1 MHQSRFVQL
10 LKLLNA
16 DELSRFGK
24 FLASPYFN
32 EREKPVDLLT
42 LCIHYQPHYDSP
54 KLQKQKVFARLF
66 PNEPY
71 TDIKMRQLLSY
82 TTGKLEDFLAYQQF
96 NSNQQI
102 PKLALLQSFNER
114 DGEKP
119 FEQLYTAMQRQTAPP
134 APDAEHYLHEYQQ
147 LQTFNSFSEKQAQKQ
162 GRKLEVRLD
171 EASAQLDLFYLTSKL
186 RLYCDIL
193 NYQSIMAHTGE
204 LPLIPQLLQH
214 VAEHDYAHAPAI
226 MIYFHAA
233 HCLMGQGEGHFEQL
247 NALLQQHATEFN
259 QAEARSMYGMAQ
271 NYCIRQINS
280 GNGQYMDAL
289 LGIYRS
295 LLESGIILEKGELSP
310 WDFKNIVA
318 VALRCGETDWTLHFI
333 QKYNQHIAPEHRDN
347 ALSYNMAKYYYQ
359 IKQYDKVLG
368 QLQQVTYNDIFY
380 NLDSKVTL
388 LKTYYELDEI
398 DAMLGF
404 MDTFSTFLRRQKQVS
419 KFHRESYLK
428 LIKYV
433 KKLATAPPG
442 NKQRLNLLEQEID
455 QTAGL
460 PDKAWLK
467 AKIGEL
473 R

>member
-32 EREKPVDLLT
+32 EREKPVELLA
-42 LCIHYQPHYDSP
+42 LCINYQPEYDSP
-54 KLQKQKVFARLF
+54 KLQKQKVFARLY

-96 NSNQQI
+96 NSNPKV

-119 FEQLYTAMQRQTAPP
+119 FEQLYTALKRKQDNGKL
-134 APDAEHYLHEYQQ
+134 DAAHYLHEYQQ
-147 LQTFNSFSEKQAQKQ
+147 LQTFNSFSEKQAQKE
-162 GRKLEVRLD
+162 GRKLDVKLD
-171 EASAQLDLFYLTSKL
+171 DASEQLDLFYLTSKL

-204 LPLIPQLLQH
+204 LPLIPQLLRH
-214 VAEHDYAHAPAI
+214 IAEHDYTHAPAI
-226 MIYFHAA
+226 MIYYHAA
-233 HCLMGQGEGHFEQL
+233 HCLMGQGEGHFEPL
-247 NALLQQHATEFN
+247 NTLLQQHAASFTHE
-259 QAEARSMYGMAQ
+259 EARSMYGMAQ

-280 GNGQYMDAL
+280 GNGQYLEAL

-295 LLESGIILEKGELSP
+295 LLQSGIIMEKGELSP

-318 VALRCGETDWTLHFI
+318 VALRCGETDWTLQFI
-333 QKYNQHIAPEHRDN
+333 QTNSAKIAPEHRDN
-347 ALSYNMAKYYYQ
+347 AISYNMAKYYYQ
-359 IKQYDKVLG
+359 VKQYGKVLEL
-368 QLQQVTYNDIFY
+368 LQQVTYNDIFY

-404 MDTFSTFLRRQKQVS
+404 MDTFGTFLRRQKQVS

-428 LIKYV
+428 LIKFV

-442 NKQRLNLLEQEID
+442 NKQRLNILEQEID
-455 QTAGL
+455 LTTGL
-460 PDKAWLK
+460 PDKVWLK
-467 AKIGEL
+467 AKISEL

>member
-1 MHQSRFVQL
+1 MHQSRFLQL

-16 DELSRFGK
+16 DELSSFGK

-32 EREKPVDLLT
+32 EREKPVELLGICT
-42 LCIHYQPHYDSP
+42 AYQPEYDSP

-66 PNEPY
+66 STEPY

-96 NSNQQI
+96 NTTPLA

-119 FEQLYTAMQRQTAPP
+119 FEQLYGALQKQPTNP
-134 APDAEHYLHEYQQ
+134 APNAEHYLQAYQQ

-162 GRKLEVRLD
+162 GRKLDVRLD
-171 EASAQLDLFYLTSKL
+171 EASEQLDLFYLTSKL

-193 NYQSIMAHTGE
+193 NYKSIMAHSGE
-204 LPLIPQLLQH
+204 LPLMPQLLEH
-214 VAEHDYAHAPAI
+214 VAQHDYSHAPGI
-226 MIYFHAA
+226 QIYYHAA
-233 HCLMGQGEGHFEQL
+233 HCLLGTDGDNFNPL
-247 NALLQQHATEFN
+247 KNFLAQHAAQFKHE
-259 QAEARSMYGMAQ
+259 EARSMYGMAQ
-271 NYCIRQINS
+271 NYCIRKINS
-280 GNGQYMDAL
+280 GEGLFMEEL

-295 LLESGIILEKGELSP
+295 LLVSGIILEKGELSP

-318 VALRCGETDWTLHFI
+318 VALRCGQTDWTLGFI
-333 QKYNQHIAPEHRDN
+333 EQYNPHIAPNHRDN
-347 ALSYNMAKYYYQ
+347 AISYNMAKYYYQ
-359 IKQYDKVLG
+359 VRQYGKVLNL
-368 QLQQVTYNDIFY
+368 LQQVTYNDIFY

-398 DAMLGF
+398 EAMLGF
-404 MDTFSTFLRRQKQVS
+404 METFGTFLRRQKQVS

-442 NKQRLNLLEQEID
+442 NKARLNALEKEID
-455 QTAGL
+455 ITPGL
-460 PDKAWLK
+460 PDKVWLRE
-467 AKIGEL
+467 KIGEL